1 MPRTFYTYKTARD
14 PMDTTPPKPSRR
26 ELPLEFSASGSEYF
40 RIWIVNLLLTIV
52 TLSLYLPFA
61 KARRLRYFY
70 ANTLVDGQPLAF
82 HGNPW
87 TILGGQVVMVACGF
101 AFWIGIQ
108 TDTALWLLA
117 LPLFILL
124 WPALWHSSLTYYAKN
139 TNWGN
144 LSFQFSGTM
153 AGAYK
158 ASIPLLVLLLL
169 LGAIFIKSAHLQLA
183 ATTQAVVSMLVLLML
198 ALVFAAASWAF
209 LKRYQQS
216 GYCLADERAASQ
228 ISVPSVLALELM
240 AFGLAVVGILTSV
253 ALTWGS
259 VWAME
264 QTLEPAGKLGGRVL
278 FVAVFLV
285 ILAFAFL
292 TTLAAFSAPLFAWG
306 FLSARLQNLLW
317 TGTRSQQLVFLSR
330 LSARSLGW
338 LNLKSGLLTIVTLGM
353 YRPFAVVAS
362 TRLKLHAVRIGQYG
376 DLG

>member
-1 MPRTFYTYKTARD
+1 M
-14 PMDTTPPKPSRR
+14 
-26 ELPLEFSASGSEYF
+26 
-40 RIWIVNLLLTIV
+40 NLLLTIV